1 MKASKVVAR
10 MRRRR
15 AAFPFGK
22 VALFVFRVMTRDESR
37 SIQVFAF
44 NWEDY
49 DLMEIGFLGDWF
61 LPGNPTSLL
70 IAFSLLFVLGIFVG
84 ILNVVAGGGSFLTL
98 PLLIFLGLPP
108 SVANGTNRV
117 GIFFQNLFAVGSFHR
132 HKALDWQGLRWAGA
146 PAAVGA
152 PLGTWLALSLQE
164 AMFQKLLAFLMVGI
178 TLWTLW
184 NPQGKRF
191 VAGGYRSSCQ
201 GALTTFGF
209 FLIGVY
215 GGFVQ
220 AGVGFLILAM
230 TSVLGLDLVRGN
242 GVKVLTVLLFTSLSL
257 LVFIGQGKVHWPM
270 ALALAAGTVVG
281 GLLGVRLTIL
291 KGNEWLRHVVTVV
304 VIAFALRLW
313 FTA

>member
-1 MKASKVVAR
+1 
-10 MRRRR
+10 
-15 AAFPFGK
+15 
-22 VALFVFRVMTRDESR
+22 
-37 SIQVFAF
+37 
-44 NWEDY
+44 
-49 DLMEIGFLGDWF
+49 MELGLSATWLLTGEGE
-61 LPGNPTSLL
+61 LPLL
-70 IAFSLLFVLGIFVG
+70 AYGLLFILGMFVG

-117 GIFFQNLFAVGSFHR
+117 GIFFQNLFAVWSFHR
-132 HKALDWQGLRWAGA
+132 HQVLDWQVLRWAA
-146 PAAVGA
+146 VPAVVGA

-164 AMFQKLLAFLMVGI
+164 DMFQKLLAFLMVGI

-184 NPQGKRF
+184 NPQGERM
-191 VAGGYRSSCQ
+191 VASSNGPTGQ
-201 GALTTFGF
+201 RHWTAFGF

-230 TSVLGLDLVRGN
+230 TSVLGFDLVRGN

-257 LVFIGQGKVHWPM
+257 LLFIWQDKVDWPFG
-270 ALALAAGTVVG
+270 LALAGGTVIG
-281 GLLGVRLTIL
+281 GLVGVRLTIL
-291 KGNEWLRHVVTVV
+291 KGHEWLRHVVTVM